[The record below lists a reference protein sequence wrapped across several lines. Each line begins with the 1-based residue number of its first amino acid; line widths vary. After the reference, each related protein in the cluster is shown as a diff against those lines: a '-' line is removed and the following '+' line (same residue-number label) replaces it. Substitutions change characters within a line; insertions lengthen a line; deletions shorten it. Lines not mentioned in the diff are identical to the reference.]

1 MATKNNALLTDQPVR
16 DLTYWF
22 SDLSFVPERYKESQ
36 TWFAQ
41 MLFFAKLNAVPLVDQ
56 KRVFDYRKLARLEL
70 DKQEYINMVDPPT
83 PGGDGGKAEYFAADF
98 KANPIYIHLEN
109 ILRAKLDKI
118 AQINNIQVNEIDKFA
133 KSQRQADKDKTIH
146 LREFRKLINSINK
159 DIGLPP
165 IKESESPYDYA
176 KQLNG
181 DDVNQKVDNVS
192 RLMEEIRMRVVD
204 NKDWALYDRYVY
216 KGDIERAFELG
227 IRHYLIN
234 QNKWSIK
241 SEFFIDDLKN
251 FNHACGR
258 WTIDETT
265 GRGMVNYMS
274 PETLFTNTFY
284 QKDGSD
290 ILYWF
295 NEEDISFADFVRQFG
310 TTLTDD
316 QLKQVFEINKYSGA
330 AHQMNWSNTATK
342 KRDNSKIRVG
352 YFSVCTQEDNKFS
365 ESYVDSN
372 RLVLWE
378 RKPLS
383 WNPETDSDVPKRKI
397 YNVWYS
403 CYYVPPPGEMLTRNS
418 QASWQWQS
426 NFIFNIKKNKE
437 MYRYGVDMRYA
448 RSELVVWKDLRPS
461 FMDVMQ
467 AYMPKIHTTWHKFQ
481 NSLVQDTSALL
492 VDFDLI
498 GGLLNAVDEGNKVDV
513 NNPDKPSGGNG
524 LDAGKQAWK
533 AMKQGG
539 MALVKFRDKNGN
551 LIIQDMSKLFGV
563 ADNGQLVKAE
573 KYLDLILKLYS
584 HMTMSLAQNDVSEG
598 ILPKPRTP
606 VSGIEAAI
614 QSAND
619 GMWFVEKPVREFTI
633 AFAERV
639 VQHILAMVK
648 EKKAYDYKERWEE
661 FSDVVGLAQALM
673 IEGIEDMQP
682 EQIGITCSLEDTQEM
697 REYIF
702 QLADS
707 LAKSN
712 MVSFQA
718 AGLVIDTLATGS
730 YKYSYALLMLGVAE
744 QERKNDEKAALEHQ
758 RQMEVLQQQGQNLQA
773 AQQVKTQGK
782 IAEIN
787 ADGQVESGL
796 QNQINTGKYQSQ
808 SALMDQR
815 NQSKQQENEQKS
827 FLKQQENTPQPVQV

>member
-1 MATKNNALLTDQPVR
+1 MAAKKTSVQNQPVR

-22 SDLSFVPERYKESQ
+22 SDLSFVPEDMKSSGL
-36 TWFAQ
+36 WFAQ
-41 MLFFAKLNAVPLVDQ
+41 MLFFAKLNAVPLVEQ
-56 KRVFDYRKLARLEL
+56 KRVYDYRKLARLEL

-98 KANPIYIHLEN
+98 KANPIFIHLEN

-118 AQINNIQVNEIDKFA
+118 SQINNIQVNQIDKFA
-133 KSQRQADKDKTIH
+133 KSQRQMDKDKTIH

-159 DIGLPP
+159 EIGLPQL
-165 IKESESPYDYA
+165 KESESPYEYA
-176 KQLNG
+176 KQLGG

-204 NKDWALYDRYVY
+204 SKDWALYDRYVY

-234 QNKWSIK
+234 QNKWPIK

-251 FNHACGR
+251 FNTAAGR
-258 WTIDETT
+258 WVIDQTT
-265 GRGMVNYMS
+265 GRGMVEYSS
-274 PETLFTNTFY
+274 PETVYTNAFY

-295 NEEDISFADFVRQFG
+295 QEYDITFADFIRQFG
-310 TTLTDD
+310 TTLTDEE
-316 QLKQVFEINKYSGA
+316 LREVFEINKYSGA
-330 AHQMNWSNTATK
+330 AHQMNWTSTATK
-342 KRDNSKIRVG
+342 RRDNSKIRVG
-352 YFSVCTQEDNKFS
+352 YFSVLTQEDNKFS
-365 ESYVDSN
+365 ESYVGDKG
-372 RLVLWE
+372 LVLWDT
-378 RKPLS
+378 KPAT
-383 WNPETDSDVPKRKI
+383 WTPENDSDVPKRKC

-403 CYYVPPPGEMLTRNS
+403 CNFIPPPGDRLTNNS

-426 NFIFNIKKNKE
+426 KFIFNIKKNME
-437 MYRYGVDMRYA
+437 MYHYGVDMRYA

-461 FMDVMQ
+461 FQDVVQ

-498 GGLLNAVDEGNKVDV
+498 GGLLNAVDEGNKIDV
-513 NNPDKPSGGNG
+513 NNPDKATGGNG

-551 LIIQDMSKLFGV
+551 LIVQDMTKLFGV
-563 ADNGQLVKAE
+563 ADNGQLEKAE

-584 HMTMSLAQNDVSEG
+584 HMTMALAQNDVSEG

-633 AFAERV
+633 MFAERV

-648 EKKAYDYKERWEE
+648 EKKAYDFTKRWDE
-661 FSDVVGLAQALM
+661 FADVVGLAQALM
-673 IEGIEDMQP
+673 IEGIEDMEP
-682 EQIGITCSLEDTQEM
+682 EQIGLTISLEDTEAM

-702 QLADS
+702 NLADS

-712 MVSFQA
+712 MVSFEG

-730 YKYSYALLMLGVAE
+730 YKYAWALLMLCVAE
-744 QERKNDEKAALEHQ
+744 QKRENQQQAALDHQ
-758 RQMEVLQQQGQNLQA
+758 RQMEILQQQGQNLQA
-773 AQQVKTQGK
+773 AAQVKTDGNKQVIETQGR
-782 IAEIN
+782 I
-787 ADGQVESGL
+787 ESQL
-796 QNQINTGKYQSQ
+796 LDQENKGKYQSQ
-808 SALMDQR
+808 SALMNQR
-815 NQSKQQENEQKS
+815 NQSKQQENDQKS
-827 FLKQQENTPQPVQV
+827 LLKQQENAPKPIQV